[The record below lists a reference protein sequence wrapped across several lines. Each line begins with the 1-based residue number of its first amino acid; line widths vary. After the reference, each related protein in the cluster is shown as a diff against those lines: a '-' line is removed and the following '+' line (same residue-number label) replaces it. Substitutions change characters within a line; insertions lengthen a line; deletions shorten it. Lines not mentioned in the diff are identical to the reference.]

1 MMARLVRFY
10 IISIL
15 MVIIGF
21 TLDAKEDESE
31 DSPVYTQ
38 YVAEITRAFSKQIK
52 KEFGLECEGNG
63 GCMPYDIEEISIK
76 FAANQ
81 RATIEQARELEVKI
95 TERFVQMINAH
106 EKIKPFLRETP
117 FPSSRVKVGISFYQR
132 NNTPYID
139 GSVAYVSQVNSRIY
153 YRAENP
159 DNRYVYKQ
167 IKNESYEEALKIVQ
181 SNSAKNGTQGI
192 LQW

>member
-1 MMARLVRFY
+1 MDYMMARHVRLY

-15 MVIIGF
+15 MMVIGF
-21 TLDAKEDESE
+21 TLDAKEDESD
-31 DSPVYTQ
+31 DSPIYTQ
-38 YVAEITRAFSKQIK
+38 YVAEITRACSKQIK

-63 GCMPYDIEEISIK
+63 GCMPYDVEEISIG
-76 FAANQ
+76 FAACQ
-81 RATIEQARELEVKI
+81 RATVEQARELEVKI

-117 FPSSRVKVGISFYQR
+117 FPSYRTRVGISFYQR

-139 GSVAYVSQVNSRIY
+139 GSIAYVSQVNGRIY

-159 DNRYVYKQ
+159 DNPYVYKQ
-167 IKNESYEEALKIVQ
+167 IKNEPYEEALKIVQ
-181 SNSAKNGTQGI
+181 SNAAKNGT
-192 LQW
+192 